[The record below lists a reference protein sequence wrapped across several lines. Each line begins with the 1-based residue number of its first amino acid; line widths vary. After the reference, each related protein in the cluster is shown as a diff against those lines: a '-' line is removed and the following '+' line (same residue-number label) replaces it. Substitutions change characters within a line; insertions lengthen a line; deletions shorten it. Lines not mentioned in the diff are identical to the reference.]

1 MEEAER
7 LCDRVAIMDH
17 GRVIAL
23 GTPRDLIASL
33 GAEHVVEFALT
44 AGPPVDGLTAEL
56 AALPG
61 VEAVRPVGDRTA
73 LTVTQVHLV
82 VPALMSLLDRRGLA
96 LTLLTTHHASLEDVF
111 VALTG
116 RLLRDA

>member
-1 MEEAER
+1 
-7 LCDRVAIMDH
+7 MDH

-44 AGPPVDGLTAEL
+44 EGAPTDGLTADLE
-56 AALPG
+56 ALPG
-61 VEAVRPVGDRTA
+61 VEAVRPVAGRTA

-82 VPALMSLLDRRGLA
+82 VPALMGLLERRGLA

-111 VALTG
+111 VSLTG
-116 RLLRDA
+116 RHLRDA